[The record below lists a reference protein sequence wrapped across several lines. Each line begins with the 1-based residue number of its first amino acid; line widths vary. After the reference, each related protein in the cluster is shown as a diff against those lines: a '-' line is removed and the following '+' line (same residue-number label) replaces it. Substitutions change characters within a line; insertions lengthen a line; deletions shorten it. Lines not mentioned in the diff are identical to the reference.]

1 MAQNI
6 FLCNEIPRRH
16 SRIYQP
22 KKMEQKAA
30 ELLERMGRK
39 IDSRM
44 LVKDLT
50 VSEQQ
55 MVEIAKV
62 LSRNAWLLILDEPT
76 SSLTEVEKEFLFET
90 MRNLRQK
97 VVSMIYIHRMQEIFE
112 LLTTLQFC
120 GTDSLSA
127 AGKPRTIQKSGSLKR
142 WLAVN

>member
-1 MAQNI
+1 
-6 FLCNEIPRRH
+6 
-16 SRIYQP
+16 
-22 KKMEQKAA
+22 
-30 ELLERMGRK
+30 
-39 IDSRM
+39 M

-90 MRNLRQK
+90 MRNLRAEG
-97 VVSMIYIHRMQEIFE
+97 VSMIYISHRMQEILK

>member
-1 MAQNI
+1 M
-6 FLCNEIPRRH
+6 
-16 SRIYQP
+16 
-22 KKMEQKAA
+22 
-30 ELLERMGRK
+30 ERMGRK

-90 MRNLRQK
+90 MRNLRAEG
-97 VVSMIYIHRMQEIFE
+97 VSMIYISHRMQEIFE
-112 LLTTLQFC
+112 IADDITVLRDGQFI
-120 GTDSLSA
+120 SS
-127 AGKPRTIQKSGSLKR
+127 GKASDYTEKR
-142 WLAVN
+142 LIKEMVAVN